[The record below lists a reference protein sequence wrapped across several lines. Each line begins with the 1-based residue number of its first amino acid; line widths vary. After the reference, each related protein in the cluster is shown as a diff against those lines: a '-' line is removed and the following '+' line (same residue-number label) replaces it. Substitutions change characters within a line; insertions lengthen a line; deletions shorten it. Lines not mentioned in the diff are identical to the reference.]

1 MTNPTDI
8 KTAHITPKL
17 PVPNRTHKNYQPRLG
32 HMKPLT
38 NRVPGTYEYLV
49 SSCDL

>member
-1 MTNPTDI
+1 MTNQTDI
-8 KTAHITPKL
+8 KTAHFTSKL
-17 PVPNRTHKNYQPRLG
+17 PVPNRPHKNYQPRLG

-49 SSCDL
+49 SFGDL